1 MACAMISLTY
11 APPINSVAIFPPDP
25 VIAVS
30 LILSEGYLSN
40 NLGHLLSKVWKGFPI
55 VKS

>member
-11 APPINSVAIFPPDP
+11 APPINPVAILPPDP
-25 VIAVS
+25 VMAVS
-30 LILSEGYLSN
+30 LILSVGYASN
-40 NLGHLLSKVWKGFPI
+40 NYVSLLSKVWNGFPM